1 MSWIKETA
9 KILFFS
15 LAPDLIKFIKRKI
28 QEHATNSEKK
38 DSTRNEHNG
47 KTNESDTK

>member
-28 QEHATNSEKK
+28 QDYANSEKK
-38 DSTRNEHNG
+38 DSTRNETNG
-47 KTNESDTK
+47 KTNESDAK